1 MNAREMLLAE
11 FHRLAEVPD
20 AVPRLRRF
28 VLDLAV
34 RGKLVEQDADDESAS
49 RALSTAR
56 RYLED
61 LAGRTGR
68 LRWRAS
74 DPIKPPEAVGDLPR
88 GWTHA
93 RLNDTGLYINGLA
106 FKPSDWGTEGLP
118 IIRIQNLTDPAK
130 PMSRAKGE
138 FPDEVLVRP
147 GDILVSWSAT
157 LEAFRWDR
165 EMGVLN
171 QHIFRVIPAT
181 DLVSPG
187 FLLLLLR
194 HAIRVMA
201 EGIHAH
207 GLVMTHINRGPFL
220 AHVVAVPPLAEQR
233 RIVAKVDE
241 LMALCDRLE
250 EAQGDREA
258 RRGWLAAASMHRVR
272 GGDGQSDSRQL
283 APFFLSVLQRL
294 TLCST
299 EVGGLRET
307 IFSLAVRGRLI
318 AQEES
323 DGSADALVSQL
334 QGERERQ
341 RGSNAPRKQRSSPAE
356 SERDHAFRVPMSW
369 RWLRMEDC
377 FDVTGGIQKTPERT
391 PHNNPYPY
399 VGVSNVYRG
408 RLDLSVMKQFELR
421 EGELERYRLAPGDI
435 LVVEGN
441 GSATEIGR
449 CAVWTGA
456 VDNCVHQNHIIRC
469 RPLLRS
475 LVPFVIMY
483 LNSPAG
489 IETMMSLSITSSG
502 LYSLSVGKIRAVEVP
517 IPPLAEQ
524 QRIVAKVDALMG
536 ICDRLEANLTTG
548 QTAGARLLAA
558 VLHKALADV
567 A

>member
-1 MNAREMLLAE
+1 MNAREVLLAE

-20 AVPRLRRF
+20 AVPTLRRF

-49 RALSTAR
+49 RALSIAR

-74 DPIKPPEAVGDLPR
+74 EPIQSSEAFGDLPR

-93 RLNDTGLYINGLA
+93 RVNDTGLYINGLA

-147 GDILVSWSAT
+147 GDLLVSWSAT

-165 EMGVLN
+165 EVGVLN
-171 QHIFRVIPAT
+171 QHIFRVLPAT
-181 DLVSPG
+181 DFVTSG

-220 AHVVAVPPLAEQR
+220 AHVVAIPPLAEQR

-241 LMALCDRLE
+241 LMTLCDRLE
-250 EAQGDREA
+250 AAQREREA
-258 RRGWLAAASMHRVR
+258 RRGRLAAASMHRVR
-272 GGDGQSDSRQL
+272 DAEEPTRSRQVV
-283 APFFLSVLQRL
+283 PFFLSNLRCL
-294 TLCST
+294 TVGST
-299 EVGGLRET
+299 EVGSVRDTILR
-307 IFSLAVRGRLI
+307 LAVHGRLVT
-318 AQEES
+318 QEES
-323 DGSADALVSQL
+323 EGSADTLISQL
-334 QGERERQ
+334 QRERERQ
-341 RGSNAPRKQRSSPAE
+341 RGGSSPRQRQ
-356 SERDHAFRVPMSW
+356 SRVDNSKGDYPFGIPKSW
-369 RWLRMEDC
+369 RWLRIEDC
-377 FDVTGGIQKTPERT
+377 FDVTGGIQKTPMREPRN
-391 PHNNPYPY
+391 HAFPY
-399 VGVSNVYRG
+399 VGVANVYRG
-408 RLDLSVMKQFELR
+408 RLDLSVLKRFELR
-421 EGELERYRLAPGDI
+421 EGELEKYRLAAGDI
-435 LVVEGN
+435 LAVEGN

-456 VDNCVHQNHIIRC
+456 VENCVHQNHIIRC
-469 RPLLRS
+469 RPVLRS

-502 LYSLSVGKIRAVEVP
+502 LYSLSVGKIRAVEIPV
-517 IPPLAEQ
+517 PPLAEQ
-524 QRIVAKVDALMG
+524 QRIVAKVEALMG
-536 ICDRLEANLTTG
+536 VCGRLEAQISTEKTE
-548 QTAGARLLAA
+548 GARLLTAA
-558 VLHKALADV
+558 LHRALAE
-567 A
+567 AA